1 MTRASRDDGGRQER
15 LSRVY
20 QAGGD
25 SGQLAR
31 HYDDWAER
39 YDEDMVGLGYLNP
52 SLACGLVGRHVGDEG
67 ARILDAGVGTGLIG
81 RLLHLLGYRD
91 LVGID
96 LSQGMLDRA
105 AGLGAY
111 RALRR
116 MVLGEPLDFPDHAFD
131 ACVACGVLTV
141 GHAPPQALDELVR
154 VVRPAGVLIFSVT
167 DEAFDAGGFG
177 ARIEALREAG
187 AWQRVAVTDSYVP
200 LPGAAAEAAHGS
212 RMFVYRTASA
222 GG

>member
-1 MTRASRDDGGRQER
+1 MTRGTSDDGGRQER

-20 QAGGD
+20 RAGGD
-25 SGQLAR
+25 PALLAR
-31 HYDDWAER
+31 HYDDWAAR
-39 YDEDMVGLGYLNP
+39 YDEDMVGLGYVNP
-52 SLACGLVGRHVGDEG
+52 SLACGLVGRHLGDEG

-81 RLLHLLGYRD
+81 RLLHLLGYRE

-111 RALRR
+111 RELHR
-116 MVLGEPLDFPDHAFD
+116 MVLGEPLDFPDDAFD

-141 GHAPPQALDELVR
+141 GHAPPRALDELLR

-167 DEAFDAGGFG
+167 DEAFEAGGFG

-187 AWQRVAVTDSYVP
+187 AWRPVAVTQSYVP
-200 LPGAAAEAAHGS
+200 LPGAAGGSAHGS
-212 RMFVYRTASA
+212 RMFVYRKASA